1 MHAFDCLTL
10 PWIAPELPDSIA
22 HGDMPGDKI
31 QIAPD
36 HIEKAQKAFQA
47 LRPMIAATL
56 EASGRCVVAV
66 CGGSG
71 VGKSEIAS
79 ILAYYLQETGIG
91 AYILSGDNYPRRIP
105 YDNDRERQR
114 VFRMGGLRGLL
125 AGNLYN
131 AENQKRLSALWA
143 AERDADPSACRQL
156 PFLSVYQRAGRCRL
170 GEYLGSREEI
180 DFDEVSRILAQF
192 KQGAPALFL
201 KRMGRSVEE
210 VWYDSVDFSG
220 TSVLILEWTHSNS
233 DHLQGV
239 DLPIL
244 LNSTPSET
252 MAHRRSRNRDQKTD
266 SPFTTMVLEL
276 EQKQLEA
283 QAEKAKLILSKSGE
297 ILSYAAYRA
306 LMAQEESKHE

>member
-10 PWIAPELPDSIA
+10 PWLAPELPDCIA

-31 QIAPD
+31 RISPD
-36 HIEKAQKAFQA
+36 HIEKAQKAFNA
-47 LRPMIAATL
+47 LRPMIATVL
-56 EASGRCVVAV
+56 EKNDRCVISV

-79 ILAYYLQETGIG
+79 ILAYYLKEMGIG
-91 AYILSGDNYPRRIP
+91 TYILSGDNYPRRIP

-125 AGNLYN
+125 TSNLYN
-131 AENQKRLSALWA
+131 AENQKQLNALWA
-143 AERDADPSACRQL
+143 DEKDADSSACQQF
-156 PFLSVYQRAGRCRL
+156 PFLSVYQRAGRCSL
-170 GEYLGSREEI
+170 GEYLGTRKEI
-180 DFDEVSRILAQF
+180 DFDEVSQILARF
-192 KQGAPALFL
+192 KQGAQSIFL

-233 DHLQGV
+233 DYLQGV
-239 DLPIL
+239 DLPVL

-252 MAHRRSRNRDQKTD
+252 MAHRRLRNRDQKTD

-276 EQKQLEA
+276 EQKKLEA
-283 QAEKAKLILSKSGE
+283 QAEKACLILSKSGE
-297 ILSYAAYRA
+297 ILSYSAYRE
-306 LMAQEESKHE
+306 LMAREDGKCE